1 MKAFIFSPMLAS
13 LQDAARSFSFS
24 GGAALFVRFPTG
36 YGSCKPSAC
45 GERESSAVAV
55 EPRSVGPDNLL
66 SGRAQRAGSDA
77 LNVNLRFLWLRF
89 APPPGQQVVRANQPT
104 ATTWLFVELMS

>member
-1 MKAFIFSPMLAS
+1 
-13 LQDAARSFSFS
+13 
-24 GGAALFVRFPTG
+24 
-36 YGSCKPSAC
+36 
-45 GERESSAVAV
+45 
-55 EPRSVGPDNLL
+55 LL